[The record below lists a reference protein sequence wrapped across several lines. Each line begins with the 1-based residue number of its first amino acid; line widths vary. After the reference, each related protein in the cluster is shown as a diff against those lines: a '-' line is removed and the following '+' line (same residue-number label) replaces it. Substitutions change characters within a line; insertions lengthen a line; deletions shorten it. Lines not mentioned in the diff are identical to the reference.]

1 MNANHSMHGE
11 KAVKKIIARVTNEL
25 LQEYHLLG

>member
-1 MNANHSMHGE
+1 MNAKHSMPGK

-25 LQEYHLLG
+25 FQEYNFLG